1 MAEKREKTMAP
12 KSKDTNS
19 RIIADNRKARHNF
32 EFLETFEAGI
42 QLSGTE
48 VKSLRNSKANI
59 AESYATE
66 EEGEIWLIN
75 SYIPEYL
82 EGNRN
87 NHNPRRRRKL
97 LLHKKEMAKLM
108 GGVQREGLTIVPIK
122 LFFNN
127 RGLAKLEIALA
138 RGRKVHDKREV
149 SKRRDW
155 DREKARLMR
164 EKG

>member
-1 MAEKREKTMAP
+1 MATKKKET
-12 KSKDTNS
+12 SNS
-19 RIIADNRKARHNF
+19 RLIADNRKARHNY

-42 QLSGTE
+42 QLTGTE

-66 EEGEIWLIN
+66 EQGEIWLIN

-97 LLHKKEMAKLM
+97 LLHKREMAKLI
-108 GGVQREGLTIVPIK
+108 GGVQREGLTIIPNR
-122 LFFNN
+122 LYFND
-127 RGLAKLEIALA
+127 RGIAKLQIALA
-138 RGRKVHDKREV
+138 RGRKAHDKREV

>member
-1 MAEKREKTMAP
+1 MAKK
-12 KSKDTNS
+12 KKDDSNGKL
-19 RIIADNRKARHNF
+19 IADNRKARHNY

-42 QLSGTE
+42 QLTGTE

-66 EEGEIWLIN
+66 EDGEIWLIN

-97 LLHKKEMAKLM
+97 LLHKREMAKLI
-108 GGVQREGLTIVPIK
+108 GAVQREGQTIVPNR
-122 LFFNN
+122 LYFND
-127 RGLAKLEIALA
+127 RGIAKLQIALA
-138 RGRKVHDKREV
+138 KGRKAHDKREV

>member
-1 MAEKREKTMAP
+1 MAP
-12 KSKDTNS
+12 KNKDQS
-19 RIIADNRKARHNF
+19 EGKLIADNRKARHNY
-32 EFLETFEAGI
+32 EFLETLEAGI
-42 QLSGTE
+42 QLTGTE

-97 LLHKKEMAKLM
+97 LLKKREMAKLI
-108 GGVQREGLTIVPIK
+108 GGVQREGLTIIPNR
-122 LFFNN
+122 LYFNR
-127 RGLAKLEIALA
+127 RGLAKLQIALA
-138 RGRKVHDKREV
+138 RGRKAHDKREV
-149 SKRRDW
+149 AKKRDW
-155 DREKARLMR
+155 NREKARLMR

>member
-1 MAEKREKTMAP
+1 MA
-12 KSKDTNS
+12 SKKKDSTNGKL
-19 RIIADNRKARHNF
+19 IADNRKARHNF
-32 EFLETFEAGI
+32 EFLETFEAGL
-42 QLSGTE
+42 QLTGTE
-48 VKSLRNSKANI
+48 VKSLRNSQANI

-97 LLHKKEMAKLM
+97 LLHKKEMSKLM
-108 GGVQREGLTIVPIK
+108 GGVQREGLTIVPSR
-122 LFFNN
+122 LYFNQ
-127 RGLAKLEIALA
+127 RGIAKLQIALA
-138 RGRKVHDKREV
+138 KGRKAHDKREV
-149 SKRRDW
+149 AKRRDW

>member
-1 MAEKREKTMAP
+1 MNGKL
-12 KSKDTNS
+12 
-19 RIIADNRKARHNF
+19 IADNRKARHNF
-32 EFLETFEAGI
+32 EYLEKLEAG
-42 QLSGTE
+42 LMLTGTE
-48 VKSLRNSKANI
+48 VKSLRNGKANI

-97 LLHKKEMAKLM
+97 LLHKKEMSKLI
-108 GGVQREGLTIVPIK
+108 GGVQREGLTIVPDR
-122 LFFNN
+122 LFFNE
-127 RGLAKLEIALA
+127 RGIAKLQIALA
-138 RGRKVHDKREV
+138 RGRKAHDKREV
-149 SKRRDW
+149 AKKRDW
-155 DREKARLMR
+155 NREKARLMR

>member
-1 MAEKREKTMAP
+1 MAP
-12 KSKDTNS
+12 KKKDPFKGKL
-19 RIIADNRKARHNF
+19 IADNRKARYNY
-32 EFLETFEAGI
+32 EFLDTFEAGL
-42 QLSGTE
+42 QLTGTE
-48 VKSLRNSKANI
+48 VKSLRGSKANI

-66 EEGEIWLIN
+66 EDGEIWLIN
-75 SYIPEYL
+75 SYVPEYL

-97 LLHKKEMAKLM
+97 LLHKREMAKLI
-108 GGVQREGLTIVPIK
+108 GGVQKDGLTIIPSK
-122 LFFNN
+122 LYFNE
-127 RGLAKLEIALA
+127 RGLAKLQIALA
-138 RGRKVHDKREV
+138 KGRKAHDKREV

>member
-1 MAEKREKTMAP
+1 MASKK
-12 KSKDTNS
+12 KDTS
-19 RIIADNRKARHNF
+19 TGKLIADNRKARHHY

-42 QLSGTE
+42 QLTGTE

-108 GGVQREGLTIVPIK
+108 GGVQREGLTIIPNQ
-122 LFFNN
+122 LYFNE
-127 RGLAKLEIALA
+127 RGLAKLQIVLA
-138 RGRKVHDKREV
+138 KGRKAHDKREV
-149 SKRRDW
+149 AKRRDW

>member
-1 MAEKREKTMAP
+1 MAP
-12 KSKDTNS
+12 RKKDNTNGKL
-19 RIIADNRKARHNF
+19 IADNRKARHNY
-32 EFLETFEAGI
+32 EFIETFEVGI
-42 QLSGTE
+42 QLTGTE

-59 AESYATE
+59 AESYATD

-97 LLHKKEMAKLM
+97 LMHKKEMAKLM
-108 GGVQREGLTIVPIK
+108 GGVNREGLTIIPNR
-122 LFFNN
+122 LYFNE
-127 RGLAKLEIALA
+127 RGLAKLQIVLA
-138 RGRKVHDKREV
+138 RGRKAHDKRDV
-149 SKRRDW
+149 AKKRDW

-164 EKG
+164 DKG